1 MDAATTQMLDYVLT
15 APLGFYLKVDML
27 VRLLS
32 SGNVA
37 EIMER
42 LPPDFRGRLVEFA
55 REAYGLRPGVEM
67 ISIAGPPIP
76 QSCVDALRAW
86 IRSNDTWKETRD
98 EA

>member
-1 MDAATTQMLDYVLT
+1 MLDYVLT
-15 APLGFYLKVDML
+15 TPLGFYLKVDMI

-32 SGNVA
+32 SANVA

-42 LPPDFRGRLVEFA
+42 LPQAFRGRLVEFA

-67 ISIAGPPIP
+67 ISIKGPPIP
-76 QSCVDALRAW
+76 QPCVDALRAW
-86 IRSNDTWKETRD
+86 IRMNHPTEGTHD